1 MPCLILAFHHAPLNS
16 EQIVLGERA
25 QLQHRRHDM
34 VFEMPVSEL
43 ELAEKAS
50 KEEIV
55 LLHELFAKSAIQ

>member
-1 MPCLILAFHHAPLNS
+1 
-16 EQIVLGERA
+16 
-25 QLQHRRHDM
+25 M